1 MRKEGGER
9 GRWWEEEDEGR
20 GWEVGGRRKGWAREV
35 EIGRRKK
42 VGEGT
47 WKEGE
52 GVGEGNGKWSMD

>member
-35 EIGRRKK
+35 EIGRRK
-42 VGEGT
+42 VGEGK
-47 WKEGE
+47 WKEG
-52 GVGEGNGKWSMD
+52 